1 VEIKAAM
8 RANFTFFNGL
18 MLFAQ
23 FQGNCFFPRGNLTA
37 RGKMLRDA
45 WHVKSDQCQSENE
58 NIERAVKFRQQ
69 FPPEETN

>member
-23 FQGNCFFPRGNLTA
+23 FQGNCFFSSRESYGKRKDVA
-37 RGKMLRDA
+37 RRMARKIRS
-45 WHVKSDQCQSENE
+45 V
-58 NIERAVKFRQQ
+58 
-69 FPPEETN
+69 PE